1 MTSNVRKSVL
11 TEVEQDPKH
20 SIDEALRPLVTLENG
35 GLSVKD
41 MPVKLVSVVDPNAS
55 SAKRKTP
62 ELRAILQ
69 PIGTRYTH
77 DPLWPH
83 TCCHAGCAPSTGT
96 DH

>member
-20 SIDEALRPLVTLENG
+20 SIDEALRPLVT
-35 GLSVKD
+35 
-41 MPVKLVSVVDPNAS
+41 VDPNAS